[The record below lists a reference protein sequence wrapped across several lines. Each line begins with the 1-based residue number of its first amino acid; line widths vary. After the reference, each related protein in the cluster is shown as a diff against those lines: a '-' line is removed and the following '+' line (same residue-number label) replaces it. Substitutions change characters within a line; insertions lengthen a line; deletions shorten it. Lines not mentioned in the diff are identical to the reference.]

1 MVISAS
7 QMDSDLAHTQIPQAE
22 RGSGLDANFST
33 NCIRKTIGIFS
44 MLMFTPL
51 EPFLYLHHK
60 DGRINLA
67 IKSLNRLFLGCV

>member
-1 MVISAS
+1 MDLVISAS

-33 NCIRKTIGIFS
+33 NCIRRTIGIFS

-67 IKSLNRLFLGCV
+67 IKNPHP